1 LLSVSLN
8 GSCELAFSKLL
19 SVLQQYPFEVV
30 VFGGNRN
37 KLKVIYNGDNALVQ
51 VFSLKQNVLIYLF
64 YNMSMGYIVLVR
76 TDDTIHTEVSV
87 IKIGRASVGKE
98 CRDRWCHYL
107 YKQRC

>member
-1 LLSVSLN
+1 LYILLSVSLN

-64 YNMSMGYIVLVR
+64 ITVPLKSKKVL
-76 TDDTIHTEVSV
+76 
-87 IKIGRASVGKE
+87 
-98 CRDRWCHYL
+98 
-107 YKQRC
+107 